1 MALIFLPGAR
11 PEWTGILS
19 LTRMIDSAIYL
30 VVASNLGV
38 YVPQISTMGRP
49 NKTNGL
55 ARVCWLLIAFP
66 VLLQKSGSIPPV
78 WGAGPGCTLAAVV
91 NNSKLW
97 QHTSHATLNKEQLWG
112 RPFGT
117 NILVIL
123 KPGERY
129 KTLGPCSNW
138 CGAHLGGSK
147 TCKK

>member
-1 MALIFLPGAR
+1 MVLISMLGAR
-11 PEWTGILS
+11 PKWTGILS

-30 VVASNLGV
+30 VAASNLGA
-38 YVPQISTMGRP
+38 YVPQISMMGRP

-55 ARVCWLLIAFP
+55 AHVCWLLDTFP

-97 QHTSHATLNKEQLWG
+97 QHTSRATLNKERLWG

-117 NILVIL
+117 NIRVIL
-123 KPGERY
+123 TPGKRY
-129 KTLGPCSNW
+129 KTLGPCSNLI
-138 CGAHLGGSK
+138 CEDTMHLPL
-147 TCKK
+147 